1 MENKLV
7 IKKYRDIRAFIKVL
21 PFLYVLVYLL
31 GMIIYIFGSL
41 GLIGLVDL
49 LFSISPFTM
58 LINLLLGRCCDLCKW
73 HRLACVTPIVGF
85 ISVVVDWYVVSL
97 GRYYSIVNC
106 FIFIIIAILS
116 LCSAYMMFIYKK
128 SI

>member
-49 LFSISPFTM
+49 LFSMSPFTM
-58 LINLLLGRCCDLCKW
+58 LINLLLGRYCDLCKW

-85 ISVVVDWYVVSL
+85 ISVVVDSYI
-97 GRYYSIVNC
+97 YSVGHYG
-106 FIFIIIAILS
+106 FLIIIINFTLIFTLSILS
-116 LCSAYMMFIYKK
+116 AYFMFIRK
-128 SI
+128 